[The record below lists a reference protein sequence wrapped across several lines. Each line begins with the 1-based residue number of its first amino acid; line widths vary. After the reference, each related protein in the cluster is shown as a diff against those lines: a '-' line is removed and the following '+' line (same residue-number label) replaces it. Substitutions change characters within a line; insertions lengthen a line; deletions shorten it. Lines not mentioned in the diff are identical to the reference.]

1 MTPAVSVVMAVRN
14 GMPWVAEA
22 VTSVLGQTLAD
33 LELIVIDDGSSD
45 DTAAALAAFRDGRL
59 RLVRQDPA
67 GLTRSLNRGL
77 GLARAPLVARLD
89 ADDTAQ
95 PDRLMRQAALLAS
108 RPDIGL
114 VGTGALEVDAA
125 GRAVGTIVPPEDDV
139 AIRRALIHA
148 NPFVHSSVMFRRA
161 VVERAGGYDERWP
174 VAQDYDLWLRLAPLT
189 RFANLPDVLVVRR
202 LLPGRVSVV
211 RDDDRL
217 RGELRA
223 RWRAVRCGTHPWW
236 AAAFAL
242 RPALA
247 LATPAAVRRILRVAR
262 RRRR

>member
-161 VVERAGGYDERWP
+161 VVSITSH
-174 VAQDYDLWLRLAPLT
+174 PLL
-189 RFANLPDVLVVRR
+189 F
-202 LLPGRVSVV
+202 GQQ
-211 RDDDRL
+211 
-217 RGELRA
+217 
-223 RWRAVRCGTHPWW
+223 
-236 AAAFAL
+236 
-242 RPALA
+242 
-247 LATPAAVRRILRVAR
+247 RRIGRIQFRSLILGEAHLGFRIANGHVQITRQNDVDAD
-262 RRRR
+262 

>member
-125 GRAVGTIVPPEDDV
+125 GRAVGTIVPP
-139 AIRRALIHA
+139 A
-148 NPFVHSSVMFRRA
+148 NVSRA
-161 VVERAGGYDERWP
+161 V
-174 VAQDYDLWLRLAPLT
+174 T
-189 RFANLPDVLVVRR
+189 RSMYCAVC
-202 LLPGRVSVV
+202 LPGRMPGMKPPPFL
-211 RDDDRL
+211 RL
-217 RGELRA
+217 SATSTGLNTT
-223 RWRAVRCGTHPWW
+223 AV
-236 AAAFAL
+236 
-242 RPALA
+242 
-247 LATPAAVRRILRVAR
+247 
-262 RRRR
+262 